1 MKKRKKNVEP
11 IVINSEPLSTTT
23 IGSLE
28 IKENGPIFVI
38 VGVAIF
44 LACIIGLPYITDWI
58 QNLDFSGTTTIPVN
72 SPTAETPSGDVE
84 ENLGEDK
91 YYTLENNLVVI
102 LNGFQF
108 SKFQVNNT
116 AKTISFEILNQN
128 GDSNLFVEKNFY
140 LELYTSDTK
149 LLERI
154 RLTQESLSGQKS
166 FTYDITDA
174 LASGTISQIAIV
186 TKEDTDY
193 PPVDLGTNQDN
204 EPILTCQKGNELITY
219 TFKSEKDRYYLIQ
232 IEEQASYLSSD
243 SNYNTYLQEY
253 TALSNNYLGIRG
265 VSTTLTPT
273 ATGFA
278 FKNTIQLET
287 ISVSDYKRLFTKDI
301 YYDRNTE
308 AKVIAFELNASGY
321 TCE

>member
-1 MKKRKKNVEP
+1 M
-11 IVINSEPLSTTT
+11 
-23 IGSLE
+23 
-28 IKENGPIFVI
+28 
-38 VGVAIF
+38 
-44 LACIIGLPYITDWI
+44 
-58 QNLDFSGTTTIPVN
+58 
-72 SPTAETPSGDVE
+72 
-84 ENLGEDK
+84 
-91 YYTLENNLVVI
+91 
-102 LNGFQF
+102 
-108 SKFQVNNT
+108 
-116 AKTISFEILNQN
+116 
-128 GDSNLFVEKNFY
+128 
-140 LELYTSDTK
+140 
-149 LLERI
+149 
-154 RLTQESLSGQKS
+154 
-166 FTYDITDA
+166 
-174 LASGTISQIAIV
+174 
-186 TKEDTDY
+186 
-193 PPVDLGTNQDN
+193 DLGTNQDN